1 MANSSRPGVTTPSP
15 HNPHISPLA
24 ETTVSLDRYHHIIIS
39 TMTRSLLSIFLL
51 GLFLV
56 LPWGARLSAENAQPS
71 AAEAKLREALRNTM
85 LQLRSAEN
93 EKATM
98 QAAQQESDE
107 KVKDL
112 TGKLE
117 ATAKQMAADKDAADK
132 AIAEMKGKIAERD
145 KILAGVREELER
157 LKEDDTHTKKDLA
170 TTADQRAKLQEQVNA
185 LNLRVADQQRKNEGM
200 FKVANEILSR
210 YEKFGLGDALSA
222 REPFTG
228 ITRVK
233 LQSLFEEYQD
243 SLSDHKI
250 KPPEHTGT
258 PAATAAAPPKT
269 AKARATPKPKS

>member
-1 MANSSRPGVTTPSP
+1 
-15 HNPHISPLA
+15 
-24 ETTVSLDRYHHIIIS
+24 
-39 TMTRSLLSIFLL
+39 MTRSLLSIFLL